1 MIKIPNEDVACF
13 NDPDTKIRL
22 MRKYGHCGPFV
33 GHNAE
38 GEKVVLSIAPDSI
51 ILETYQKNGWIRK
64 NYFDSC
70 GFPDGEMFDGKWDKP
85 DPEEENV
92 IWLVIENCYEDGC
105 VHVSPFRTHEAA
117 SAEFQRIKAQFE
129 KDEIDETATDTREFF
144 HACRGI
150 SCEVK
155 RSVIRDA

>member
-1 MIKIPNEDVACF
+1 MIRIPNEDVACF

-22 MRKYGHCGPFV
+22 MRKYGHCGPFE

-38 GEKVVLSIAPDSI
+38 GERVILSIAPDSI

-85 DPEEENV
+85 DPEDENTV
-92 IWLVIENCYEDGC
+92 WLVIENCYEDGV
-105 VHVSPFRTHEAA
+105 VHVSTFKKYEAA
-117 SAEFQRIKAQFE
+117 VEEYERIKN
-129 KDEIDETATDTREFF
+129 EIPPEEISESTVGTGKFF
-144 HACRGI
+144 HELGVKT
-150 SCEVK
+150 CEVK
-155 RSVIRDA
+155 RSMIRDA